1 MLANKLYKTMHT
13 MLLLTLLCM
22 QPWFG
27 SSLGNLSRRDI
38 CQKLMIGCVAHC
50 PSSAMARNLP
60 KETDINLSQTG
71 TLATL
76 MPIVEMQSSLRRAVA
91 SLSQQHADLS
101 PELIHGAE
109 LAIVGIPILEQD
121 FKRIFDQYS
130 DPVSYK
136 QKFLDQNAFLVYYSK
151 GFDGPNRPPIESDL
165 PEKQTLQYG
174 ARNEAWV
181 AWEGFVAEL
190 RFAKNSPQES
200 SLQELLALLKL
211 TVAAVDSYLSLAPP
225 SEVMKAN
232 GRIQ

>member
-1 MLANKLYKTMHT
+1 
-13 MLLLTLLCM
+13 
-22 QPWFG
+22 
-27 SSLGNLSRRDI
+27 
-38 CQKLMIGCVAHC
+38 
-50 PSSAMARNLP
+50 MARNLP
-60 KETDINLSQTG
+60 EVTDVNLSQTG

-76 MPIVEMQSSLRRAVA
+76 VPIVEMQCTLRHAVA
-91 SLSQQHADLS
+91 TLSQQDGDLS
-101 PELIHGAE
+101 PESIHDAE
-109 LAIVGIPILEQD
+109 KALVGIPILEQN

-151 GFDGPNRPPIESDL
+151 GFDGPNRPPIESDI
-165 PEKQTLQYG
+165 PEKQASQYG

-190 RFAKNSPQES
+190 RFAKNAPKES
-200 SLQELLALLKL
+200 SRQELIALLQL

-225 SEVMKAN
+225 SDVMKAK